1 MVDEYKQIEWQ
12 TIVDKGAVRIHY
24 GKHAAA
30 LKNHFPDRFISSRF
44 VIVKKALEENQPVVE
59 DDPQTFRVKSRW
71 CLQGHLDP
79 DLGKKVETGL
89 LQSPTLSQLGRMP
102 VMQLISSNKWVLQL
116 GDMRGAFL
124 EAGPLPAKFRPLFAS
139 QRKGGIP
146 GVPQDAVLEV
156 TGNFYG
162 QNNAPLAWY
171 RTFDEEACGF
181 GWERSKLDPCLY
193 FLRDGGSNK
202 LVGVMGVH
210 VDDTAIGGQGEKFNK
225 SVELLKQ
232 RFPYRKWGIGSGE
245 FCGSFY
251 TQDPKDSSIQMS
263 KQLFAEKLIPASIP
277 KHAKTD
283 QLLNPGQIRVLRA
296 INGSLNWIAS
306 QSRPDL
312 AVQTSMCQQSF
323 PQPKLHNLREANQAI
338 HRAKQHKDLKIKFSS
353 IPAQDLMICCHS
365 DVAFAN
371 VATHTQAGY
380 IVGFAEKKLH
390 QGEISNWTPVV
401 WKSYKMLR
409 AVSSTLG
416 GESQAMSTATGTVE
430 WLSLLL
436 TEALE
441 GRFNVREGRSL
452 LAKRPPIFATDC
464 KSLYDHLVSPS
475 SPTAVDDRRT
485 SIDIVIIRESI
496 KLTGAQVRWLPTN
509 RMIADGLTK
518 DKAGPIYLLR
528 SCVRA
533 GIYQISP
540 EEHVLAQH
548 VSPKTPECPMWG
560 NQMKHLSQGT

>member
-1 MVDEYKQIEWQ
+1 MRLWHG
-12 TIVDKGAVRIHY
+12 IVRA
-24 GKHAAA
+24 
-30 LKNHFPDRFISSRF
+30 
-44 VIVKKALEENQPVVE
+44 
-59 DDPQTFRVKSRW
+59 
-71 CLQGHLDP
+71 
-79 DLGKKVETGL
+79 
-89 LQSPTLSQLGRMP
+89 
-102 VMQLISSNKWVLQL
+102 
-116 GDMRGAFL
+116 
-124 EAGPLPAKFRPLFAS
+124 
-139 QRKGGIP
+139 
-146 GVPQDAVLEV
+146 
-156 TGNFYG
+156 
-162 QNNAPLAWY
+162 
-171 RTFDEEACGF
+171 FDEEACGF

-193 FLRDGGSNK
+193 FLRDDVSNK

-210 VDDTAIGGQGEKFNK
+210 VDDTAIGGQGTKFNK
-225 SVELLKQ
+225 AVELLKQ
-232 RFPYRKWGIGSGE
+232 RFPYRKWHVGSGE

-263 KQLFAEKLIPASIP
+263 QRLFAEKLKPASIP

-312 AVQTSMCQQSF
+312 AVQTSMCQQFF
-323 PQPKLHNLREANQAI
+323 PQPKIHNLREANQAI
-338 HRAKQHKDLKIKFSS
+338 RRAKQHKDLQIKFSS
-353 IPAQDLMICCHS
+353 IPVQDLMICCHS
-365 DVAFAN
+365 DAAFAN
-371 VATHTQAGY
+371 VGTHTQAGY

-390 QGEISNWTPVV
+390 HGEISNWTHHR
-401 WKSYKMLR
+401 KSYKMPR

-416 GESQAMSTATGTVE
+416 GESQAMSAATGTVE

-436 TEALE
+436 AEALE
-441 GRFNVREGRSL
+441 GRFNVRECRSL

-496 KLTGAQVRWLPTN
+496 KLTHAQVRWLPTN

-518 DKAGPIYLLR
+518 DKADPIYLLR

-533 GIYQISP
+533 GTYQISP
-540 EEHVLAQH
+540 EEHVLAQQAEERALKAQK
-548 VSPKTPECPMWG
+548 PTECNGVPWEASG
-560 NQMKHLSQGT
+560 GIR